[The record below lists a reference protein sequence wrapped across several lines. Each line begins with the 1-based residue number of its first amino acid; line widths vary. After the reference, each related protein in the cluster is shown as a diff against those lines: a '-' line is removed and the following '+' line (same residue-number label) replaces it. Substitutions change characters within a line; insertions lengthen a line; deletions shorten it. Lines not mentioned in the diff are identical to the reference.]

1 MTRSINL
8 HKLLLSTAVS
18 TMFGLA
24 ALSTNAYAVVPND
37 NNTADEIIDEDGGV
51 NGVGIF
57 YANGICTGTLINPR
71 TVIFAAHCVNYRA
84 ASDYGT
90 SVPAAFAF
98 EVDSLPGLQNWFANN
113 FTSNPELFVY
123 NVNEIIY
130 NEDSLRTGFLEGDVA
145 DPPACHQLRQV
156 SVLQYFGGAAGST
169 DQQHVFRQAGLS

>member
-57 YANGICTGTLINPR
+57 
-71 TVIFAAHCVNYRA
+71 
-84 ASDYGT
+84 
-90 SVPAAFAF
+90 
-98 EVDSLPGLQNWFANN
+98 
-113 FTSNPELFVY
+113 
-123 NVNEIIY
+123 
-130 NEDSLRTGFLEGDVA
+130 
-145 DPPACHQLRQV
+145 
-156 SVLQYFGGAAGST
+156 
-169 DQQHVFRQAGLS
+169 

>member
-1 MTRSINL
+1 MYFVFFAFYAKVNYPKDIIMTRSINL
-8 HKLLLSTAVS
+8 HKLLLSTAIS

-84 ASDYGT
+84 AGDYGT

-98 EVDSLPGLQNWFANN
+98 EVDSLHGLPHRLAIN
-113 FTSNPELFVY
+113 FTPHPESFVY
-123 NVNEIIY
+123 YVNDIIY
-130 NEDSLRTGFLEGDVA
+130 HHVSLRMGFLHGSVSIPSLTT
-145 DPPACHQLRQV
+145 PPSLLHTRPL
-156 SVLQYFGGAAGST
+156 
-169 DQQHVFRQAGLS
+169 